1 MPCRSPKQPS
11 PVGVGSERRKMKS
24 YLRILATLAILL
36 VTVSAITIGVFA
48 EEKPTSITITTAEC
62 GVGDTVDVR
71 FIVTGNVGFAKLSL
85 SVAYNSSSLE
95 LVESKSGFNFSDFK
109 VEKKSGGS
117 VKFDWSGYRDNTE
130 NGAILILT
138 FRVLDG
144 AQLNKTAAVEI
155 TSLLSTNS
163 YGSHVGISHRSG
175 GVIVKAATKSVSHY
189 GTSISVGDSLTLYFW
204 VTADKLPAGDCYAAV
219 TRKHITSCGNENTTV
234 NIGREDWI
242 VREGTESLIGIPIGA
257 IASTEMVCDFD
268 VTVYAGLPGEDG
280 DAISGRMTASV
291 ESYAVSL
298 LRSGEHP
305 ELNSLIVDMLNYGAA
320 AQTSFTQKPEYLA
333 SSALT
338 EEERA
343 YASEDTGDLTAGMMT
358 YFGCYYG
365 TSLTVGDGV
374 KLNYYFTGVSPADTE
389 SLTAKISYESHLGK
403 RVYLELSRED
413 VTVTEEN
420 GAYTIL
426 ISIRSLTPAD
436 YGAIVSCELYGAD
449 KIRPIG
455 SVTDSVA
462 LYIRDSRYNS
472 SHSLVQNLYTQII
485 KYGNSVKSVFAVTD
499 P

>member
-1 MPCRSPKQPS
+1 
-11 PVGVGSERRKMKS
+11 MKS
-24 YLRILATLAILL
+24 YIRILATLVIML
-36 VTVSAITIGVFA
+36 VTVSALVLGA
-48 EEKPTSITITTAEC
+48 SADEKPTSITITTAEC

-85 SVAYNSSSLE
+85 SVAYNSTSLE

-109 VEKKSGGS
+109 VEKKSSGS

-130 NGAILILT
+130 NGALLILT

-144 AQLNKTAAVEI
+144 AQVNKTAEVGI

-163 YGSHVGISHRSG
+163 YGSHVGINHRDG
-175 GVIVKAATKSVSHY
+175 GVVVKAATKSVTHY
-189 GTSISVGDSLTLYFW
+189 GTSLSVGDSLTLYVW
-204 VTADKLPAGDCYAAV
+204 VPVHSLPAGDCYAAV
-219 TRKHITSCGNENTTV
+219 TRKHTTSCGNENTTV
-234 NIGREDWI
+234 NVGLEEWI
-242 VREGTESLIGIPIGA
+242 VRDGSDSLVGIPVSDIL
-257 IASTEMVCDFD
+257 STEMLCDVD
-268 VTVYAGLPGEDG
+268 VTVYSGLPGENG
-280 DAISGRMTASV
+280 DTISGRMTASV
-291 ESYAVSL
+291 ESYAISL

-305 ELNSLIVDMLNYGAA
+305 ELNTLIVDMLGYGAA
-320 AQTSFTQKPEYLA
+320 AQQCFTPKSEYLA
-333 SSALT
+333 NSGLT
-338 EEERA
+338 EAERA

-374 KLNYYFTGVSPADTE
+374 KLNYYFTGVSLADVE
-389 SLTAKISYESHLGK
+389 SLTAKISYENHLGK
-403 RVYLELSRED
+403 RVYSELSRDD
-413 VTVTEEN
+413 VTVTEEI
-420 GAYTIL
+420 GGYTVL
-426 ISIRSLTPAD
+426 ISVQTLTPAD
-436 YGAIVSCELYGAD
+436 YGAIVSCELYGTD

-472 SHSLVQNLYTQII
+472 SNSLIQNLYTQII